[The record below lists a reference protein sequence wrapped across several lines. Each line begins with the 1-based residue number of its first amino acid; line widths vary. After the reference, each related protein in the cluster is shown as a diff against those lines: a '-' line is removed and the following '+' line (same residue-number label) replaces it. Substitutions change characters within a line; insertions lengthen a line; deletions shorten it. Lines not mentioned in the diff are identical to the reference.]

1 MVWGY
6 PGGNDRENIYLKV
19 IQGELWE
26 LMIATLIIQSAVSSL
41 MLRMKIKLMRHS
53 TEVEC
58 LYLVIVDWMSNMNF
72 MLVINVIIYFI
83 SL

>member
-1 MVWGY
+1 
-6 PGGNDRENIYLKV
+6 
-19 IQGELWE
+19 
-26 LMIATLIIQSAVSSL
+26 

-58 LYLVIVDWMSNMNF
+58 LYLVIVDWMSNIMNF
-72 MLVINVIIYFI
+72 MLVIDVIIYFI